1 MGYDIGKLMS
11 LFDESKLVPLS
22 EKMRPKKL
30 ADFEGQFDIVGDG
43 KILRLAIEKD
53 DIPSMIFWGPPG
65 CGKTTLARIIAE
77 TTESVFIQFSAAA
90 GGVKEVREII
100 EEASKRNVA
109 TGQRTILFVDEIHRF
124 NKSQQDAFLPFV
136 ENGTITLIGATTEN
150 PSFEV
155 NSALLSRCKVFVFNS
170 LEEDNVKNIILR
182 AVGDKKKGLGNF
194 KIKIEEDAIGFL
206 SMSANGDARTALNSL
221 EFAVKSYKENEKGE
235 LIINLDRAKEAFQKS
250 HFIYDKKGEGH
261 YNLISALH
269 KSMRGSDADA
279 SLYWLVRMLAAGEDP
294 LYIARRVI
302 RFASED
308 IGLANPAALTQALA
322 AYDAARFI
330 GVPECGVN
338 LAQAVVY
345 MAKCP
350 KSTAIYKA
358 FNEAMSDVKS
368 MPDLP
373 VPLHLRNA
381 PTKLMKE
388 IGYSKGYKY
397 NPDYE
402 GEVEQTY
409 LPDKLVGRKYFRDKR
424 Q

>member
-1 MGYDIGKLMS
+1 MS

-100 EEASKRNVA
+100 EEASKRNIA

-170 LEEDNVKNIILR
+170 LEEDSVKNIILR
-182 AVGDKKKGLGNF
+182 AVADKKKGLGNF
-194 KIKIEEDAIGFL
+194 KIKIDEDAIGFL

-279 SLYWLVRMLAAGEDP
+279 SLYWLTRMLAAGEDP

-330 GVPECGVN
+330 GMPECGVN

-409 LPDKLVGRKYFRDKR
+409 LPDKLVGRKYFKDKR

>member
-1 MGYDIGKLMS
+1 MG
-11 LFDESKLVPLS
+11 LFEESKIAPLS
-22 EKMRPKKL
+22 EKIRPKTL
-30 ADFEGQFDIVGDG
+30 ADFEGQIDIIGSG

-65 CGKTTLARIIAE
+65 CGKTTLARIISE
-77 TTESVFIQFSAAA
+77 TTESIFVQFSAAA

-100 EEASKRNVA
+100 EEANKRNIA
-109 TGQRTILFVDEIHRF
+109 QGKRTILFIDEIHRF

-155 NSALLSRCKVFVFNS
+155 NSALLSRCKVFIFNS
-170 LEEDNVKNIILR
+170 LDEEHIKKIVLR
-182 AVGDKKKGLGNF
+182 AISDKEKGFGNF
-194 KIKIEEDAIGFL
+194 KIKIEEDALDFL
-206 SMSANGDARTALNSL
+206 SLSANGDARSALNSL
-221 EFAVKSYKENEKGE
+221 EFAVKSYKGNKDGK
-235 LIINLDRAKEAFQKS
+235 LIINLERAKEAFQKS

-261 YNLISALH
+261 YNFISALH
-269 KSMRGSDADA
+269 KSMRGSDPDA
-279 SLYWLVRMLAAGEDP
+279 SVYWLTRMLLGGEDP
-294 LYIARRVI
+294 LYIARRII

-308 IGLANPAALTQALA
+308 IGLANPAALTQAIA

-330 GVPECGVN
+330 GMPECGIN
-338 LAQAVVY
+338 LTQAVVY

-350 KSTAIYKA
+350 KSVALYKA
-358 FNEAMSDVKS
+358 YNEVVSDIKA

-388 IGYSKGYKY
+388 IGYSKNYKY

-409 LPDKLVGRKYFRDKR
+409 LPDKLIGRKYFRDKK

>member
-1 MGYDIGKLMS
+1 MG
-11 LFDESKLVPLS
+11 LFDDSKLVPLS
-22 EKMRPKKL
+22 ERMRPKTL
-30 ADFEGQFDIVGDG
+30 ADFEGQFDIIGDG
-43 KILRLAIEKD
+43 KILRLAIERD

-77 TTESVFIQFSAAA
+77 TTESVFVQFSAVA

-100 EEASKRNVA
+100 EEASKRNIA

-170 LEEDNVKNIILR
+170 LEEDSVKNIILR
-182 AVGDKKKGLGNF
+182 AVEDKKKGLGNF
-194 KIKIEEDAIGFL
+194 KIRIDEDAIGFL

-235 LIINLDRAKEAFQKS
+235 LVIDLERAKEAFQKS
-250 HFIYDKKGEGH
+250 HFIYDKNGEGH

-279 SLYWLVRMLAAGEDP
+279 SIYWLTRMLAAGEDP

-330 GVPECGVN
+330 GMPECGVN

-350 KSTAIYKA
+350 KSIAVYKA
-358 FNEAMSDVKS
+358 FNEAMADVKS
-368 MPDLP
+368 QPDLP

-397 NPDYE
+397 NPDYD
-402 GEVEQTY
+402 GPIEQTY
-409 LPDKLVGRKYFRDKR
+409 LPDKLLGRKYFKEKNK
-424 Q
+424 

>member
-1 MGYDIGKLMS
+1 M
-11 LFDESKLVPLS
+11 
-22 EKMRPKKL
+22 
-30 ADFEGQFDIVGDG
+30 
-43 KILRLAIEKD
+43 
-53 DIPSMIFWGPPG
+53 
-65 CGKTTLARIIAE
+65 
-77 TTESVFIQFSAAA
+77 
-90 GGVKEVREII
+90 
-100 EEASKRNVA
+100 
-109 TGQRTILFVDEIHRF
+109 
-124 NKSQQDAFLPFV
+124 
-136 ENGTITLIGATTEN
+136 
-150 PSFEV
+150 
-155 NSALLSRCKVFVFNS
+155 
-170 LEEDNVKNIILR
+170 
-182 AVGDKKKGLGNF
+182 
-194 KIKIEEDAIGFL
+194 
-206 SMSANGDARTALNSL
+206 NSL
-221 EFAVKSYKENEKGE
+221 EFAVKSYKENDKGE

-294 LYIARRVI
+294 LYVARRVI

-330 GVPECGVN
+330 GMPECGVN